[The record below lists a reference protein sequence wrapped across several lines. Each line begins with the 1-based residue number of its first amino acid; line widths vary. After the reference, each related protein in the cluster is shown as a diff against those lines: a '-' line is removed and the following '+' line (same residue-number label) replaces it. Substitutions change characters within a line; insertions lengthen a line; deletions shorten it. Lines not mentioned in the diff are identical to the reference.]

1 MKYANIDERE
11 SRYACCGATG
21 LAAYGMVI
29 VVVGFVED
37 VGAEPDNGIAGV
49 VGGEMELV
57 NISGREPSCGD
68 PKVDRAG
75 EVDAREG

>member
-21 LAAYGMVI
+21 LAVYGMVM
-29 VVVGFVED
+29 VVEGLVED
-37 VGAEPDNGIAGV
+37 VGAEPDDGIAGV
-49 VGGEMELV
+49 AGGEMELV
-57 NISGREPSCGD
+57 NSNGREVNGGD

-75 EVDAREG
+75 EVDVSEG